1 MYALYSE
8 GEQRERNVDGLL
20 AGLVRST
27 RTVMTRI
34 ELGGTLFLLAVI
46 GVLLTSREKVDE

>member
-1 MYALYSE
+1 MYALHSE

-27 RTVMTRI
+27 RTVVTRI

-46 GVLLTSREKVDE
+46 GVLLTSREEVDE

>member
-1 MYALYSE
+1 VYALYSE

-46 GVLLTSREKVDE
+46 GVLLTSREEVDE

>member
-34 ELGGTLFLLAVI
+34 ELGGALFLLAVI
-46 GVLLTSREKVDE
+46 GVLLTSREEVDE

>member
-46 GVLLTSREKVDE
+46 GVLLTSREEVDE